1 MIQQNETP
9 TPEKRSI
16 GSKKKIFSILFIVL
30 LLLGSFWFQSV
41 AYQIQQEANESLLAQ
56 ANAAIN
62 GQIVAAAIDLTIL
75 GVIEAKNVQILNAA
89 GEQLATIE
97 RIQLHYNWLDL
108 LNRQLG
114 PHLITSVT
122 IERPEIWLTYAQES
136 LNWSGLLKPKT
147 VEESQFAALVEI
159 RDGTAHIKTNF
170 FNKTVEQLHGQLDFH
185 QSDLCE
191 LSVAGLADQA
201 NFLLSGHWGTL
212 DKAKLSIAARNL
224 DLNTLG
230 LTSSD
235 DSIKITEGCLDELLI
250 QLGKKTDGA
259 IELQQ
264 LSGSF
269 SNVSLTG
276 SVNLTQCRAS
286 FAKQGNR
293 IYFQDIHTLYHEQPV
308 TATGSLS
315 TIPNEKELVF
325 TLQMPAGDP
334 AALLPSLNVSGP
346 FAMQASLSGSAL
358 APVLTGDFTL
368 GGLRCGNAIINNIN
382 ASFSYTGQQLRLHSA
397 YGNTTGGF
405 LAASGTVGMDDTKA
419 LDLAIYMPDGNPAAF
434 LPSLTASGPLV
445 IDAALTGSTAAPLL
459 TGEFSLASLLLSD
472 ISVQNIYGSFSYAG
486 QMLHLQS
493 THGSTTGGSISASG
507 PVDTTAESYSL
518 SLLGSGLDS
527 SRLTTKDVSGPL
539 SMWGTAYGQG
549 NSATTQGRFSI
560 QNGKAYGIAFR
571 TLSGDF
577 IKEGSAEAQVSNL
590 TLHTDWGTFYP
601 DQLNQE
607 ILEQLRKSNFP
618 TSEEAFKEEVTEK
631 VKKAITDKLREELF
645 R

>member
-9 TPEKRSI
+9 APEKRSI

-75 GVIEAKNVQILNAA
+75 GVIEAKNVQILNAT

-97 RIQLHYNWLDL
+97 RIQLHYDWLDL

-122 IERPEIWLTYAQES
+122 IERPEIWLTYTQES
-136 LNWSGLLKPKT
+136 SNWNGLLKPKT
-147 VEESQFAALVEI
+147 TEESQFAALVEI
-159 RDGTAHIKTNF
+159 HDGTAHIQTNF
-170 FNKTVEQLHGQLDFH
+170 FNKTVEQLHGQIDFH
-185 QSDLCE
+185 QNDPFE
-191 LSVAGLADQA
+191 LSIAGLVNQA
-201 NFLLSGHWGTL
+201 TFMLAGQWGDF
-212 DKAKLSIAARNL
+212 DKAKLSLTARKL
-224 DLNTLG
+224 DLNKLG

-235 DSIKITEGCLDELLI
+235 DSIKIAEGFLDELLI
-250 QLGKKTDGA
+250 QLGKKPDGA
-259 IELQQ
+259 MEIQQ

-276 SVNLTQCRAS
+276 SVNLTQCSAS
-286 FAKQGNR
+286 FAKQDNR

-315 TIPNEKELVF
+315 IIPNEKDLDF

-334 AALLPSLNVSGP
+334 AALLPGLNVSGP

-368 GGLRCGNAIINNIN
+368 GSLRCGNAIITNIN

-397 YGNTTGGF
+397 YGDTTGGS
-405 LAASGTVGMDDTKA
+405 LAASGTIGMDDTKE
-419 LDLAIYMPDGNPAAF
+419 LDLAIYMPDGTPTAI
-434 LPSLTASGPLV
+434 LPNLSANGPLV
-445 IDAALTGSTAAPLL
+445 IDARLSGSASAPLL

-472 ISVQNIYGSFSYAG
+472 MSVQNIYGSFSYAG
-486 QMLHLQS
+486 QVLHLQS
-493 THGSTTGGSISASG
+493 AHGNTTGGSISASG
-507 PVDTTAESYSL
+507 PVDTTTESYSL
-518 SLLGSGLDS
+518 SLSGSGLDS
-527 SRLTTKDVSGPL
+527 SRLTAKDVSGPL
-539 SMWGTAYGQG
+539 SMWGTAYGHG
-549 NSATTQGRFSI
+549 NSVTTQGRFSI
-560 QNGKAYGIAFR
+560 QNGKAYGVNFR

-590 TLHTDWGTFYP
+590 SIQTDWGTFYP
-601 DQLNQE
+601 DQLSQE
-607 ILEQLRKSNFP
+607 ILEQLRQNNFP
-618 TSEEAFKEEVTEK
+618 TSEESLKEEVTKK

>member
-1 MIQQNETP
+1 
-9 TPEKRSI
+9 
-16 GSKKKIFSILFIVL
+16 
-30 LLLGSFWFQSV
+30 
-41 AYQIQQEANESLLAQ
+41 
-56 ANAAIN
+56 
-62 GQIVAAAIDLTIL
+62 
-75 GVIEAKNVQILNAA
+75 
-89 GEQLATIE
+89 
-97 RIQLHYNWLDL
+97 
-108 LNRQLG
+108 
-114 PHLITSVT
+114 
-122 IERPEIWLTYAQES
+122 
-136 LNWSGLLKPKT
+136 
-147 VEESQFAALVEI
+147 
-159 RDGTAHIKTNF
+159 
-170 FNKTVEQLHGQLDFH
+170 
-185 QSDLCE
+185 
-191 LSVAGLADQA
+191 
-201 NFLLSGHWGTL
+201 
-212 DKAKLSIAARNL
+212 
-224 DLNTLG
+224 
-230 LTSSD
+230 
-235 DSIKITEGCLDELLI
+235 
-250 QLGKKTDGA
+250 
-259 IELQQ
+259 
-264 LSGSF
+264 
-269 SNVSLTG
+269 
-276 SVNLTQCRAS
+276 
-286 FAKQGNR
+286 
-293 IYFQDIHTLYHEQPV
+293 
-308 TATGSLS
+308 
-315 TIPNEKELVF
+315 
-325 TLQMPAGDP
+325 
-334 AALLPSLNVSGP
+334 
-346 FAMQASLSGSAL
+346 
-358 APVLTGDFTL
+358 
-368 GGLRCGNAIINNIN
+368 
-382 ASFSYTGQQLRLHSA
+382 
-397 YGNTTGGF
+397 
-405 LAASGTVGMDDTKA
+405 MDDTKA